1 MCRNLS
7 VCYFLFNFA
16 FTITVKP
23 NNKSKMNQTPITMK
37 DIAEALNV
45 SVATVSRA
53 LSGNKAIS
61 EKRRKEIQDYAREH
75 NFVSNFIAESLRN
88 SKTKP
93 VKLIGVIVPEI
104 VHYYFASILSGI
116 EQEASARGYRILVA
130 QSAEEYERE
139 VMICQSFYQNR
150 VGGVILSMA
159 KTTTDYSH
167 FIELQNRQVPLV
179 FYDRICTGIDASRVV
194 VDDYNAALNAVTYLI
209 ETGCRRIA
217 FYGSDLKLEICKN
230 RYNGYRDALLRAH
243 LPVDDSI
250 VVFCDNRMD
259 AERITP
265 EILAREDRPD
275 AFFAIND
282 DTAIGILYAVKHVGL
297 RVPDDIS
304 ICGFTN
310 GIRAIA
316 CDPMLTTVDQHGMK
330 LGKQAVSILID
341 QIEGILPM
349 DKAVKK
355 IVKTQLVIRG
365 TTRKK

>member
-1 MCRNLS
+1 
-7 VCYFLFNFA
+7 
-16 FTITVKP
+16 
-23 NNKSKMNQTPITMK
+23 MNQTPITMK
-37 DIAEALNV
+37 DIAEALHV

-53 LSGNKAIS
+53 LSGSKAIS
-61 EKRRKEIQDYAREH
+61 EKRRKEIQDYARAH

-88 SKTKP
+88 SKIKP
-93 VKLIGVIVPEI
+93 VKLIGVIVPEM

-116 EQEASARGYRILVA
+116 EQEAFSCGYRIIVG
-130 QSAEEYERE
+130 QSKEEYERE
-139 VMICQSFYQNR
+139 VKICQSFYQNR
-150 VGGVILSMA
+150 VCGVILSMA
-159 KTTTDYSH
+159 KTTTDYAH
-167 FIELQNRQVPLV
+167 FIELQNRNVPMV

-194 VDDYNAALNAVTYLI
+194 VDDYNAAMNAVTYLI

-217 FYGSDLKLEICKN
+217 FYGSDMKLEISKN

-282 DTAIGILYAVKHVGL
+282 DTAIGILYAAKHNGF
-297 RVPDDIS
+297 RVPEDIS

-310 GIRAIA
+310 GNRAIA

-330 LGKQAVSILID
+330 LGKEAVSILID
-341 QIEGILPM
+341 QIEGVLPM
-349 DKAVKK
+349 NKAVKQ
-355 IVKTQLVIRG
+355 IVKTQLIIRG